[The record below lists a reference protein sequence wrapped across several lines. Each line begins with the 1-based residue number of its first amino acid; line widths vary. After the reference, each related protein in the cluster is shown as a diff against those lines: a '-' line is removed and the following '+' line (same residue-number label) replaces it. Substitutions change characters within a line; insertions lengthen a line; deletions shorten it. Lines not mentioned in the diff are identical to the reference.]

1 MFKTFRKI
9 TNNHS
14 SSFSQQQTPTTN
26 IQEERIRMNINLAYV
41 EGTGEKLWH
50 ILISHK
56 IRSTFNFEST
66 LCKLLCK
73 LKDLAA
79 TEDKANMVFKWSLKL
94 LSDEP
99 KNYVK
104 NCDCEKNETAKYC
117 WEADPS
123 ISCDQKKVVDRE
135 SRLIPRKIKETI
147 HSLKNPNHINN
158 IFYILPEISFPNLL

>member
-1 MFKTFRKI
+1 MLKGNGYQESIMFKTFRKI

-73 LKDLAA
+73 LKDWAA

-99 KNYVK
+99 KTMSRIAIVK
-104 NCDCEKNETAKYC
+104 RMKLQNTVGKQIA
-117 WEADPS
+117 ALAV
-123 ISCDQKKVVDRE
+123 IRKKL
-135 SRLIPRKIKETI
+135 LIGKAG
-147 HSLKNPNHINN
+147 
-158 IFYILPEISFPNLL
+158 